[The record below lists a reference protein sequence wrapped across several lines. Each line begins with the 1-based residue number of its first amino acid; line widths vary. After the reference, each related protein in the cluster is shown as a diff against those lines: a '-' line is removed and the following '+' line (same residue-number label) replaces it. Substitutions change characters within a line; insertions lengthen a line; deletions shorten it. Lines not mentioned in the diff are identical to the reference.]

1 MDILN
6 ESEFTLDE
14 ITHETLQCVRLN
26 GKRILV
32 YLILVLVVM
41 ALGVTSLILELRNDK
56 SPVDSI
62 VIICSL
68 GIILLLLGYFKFF
81 YPKTIKNN
89 YDKNFGGNILFK
101 YNFHI
106 NRLEVETTSVK
117 ANSKG
122 VFKYDSLTRVVE
134 TPKVMRFYIQK
145 RSFLPVKKENFNP
158 NDYPKL
164 KKALID
170 SGVKYKEAKK

>member
-32 YLILVLVVM
+32 YLILVLAVM
-41 ALGVTSLILELRNDK
+41 ALGITSLVIELVNDK

-62 VIICSL
+62 VILCSL

-81 YPKTIKNN
+81 YPKTIKKN

-117 ANSKG
+117 AHSKG